1 MLEASSVLEY
11 KTKELDFPNDNE
23 GGDQKMI
30 PTSEADRIPLYH
42 QSFRSRA
49 PFLTCSQRSETSDE
63 FGGRRASEEEA
74 VPMDESR
81 TDAQLRT
88 IRTDDKTVP
97 GHGYPVRTW

>member
-1 MLEASSVLEY
+1 
-11 KTKELDFPNDNE
+11 
-23 GGDQKMI
+23 MI
-30 PTSEADRIPLYH
+30 PTSEADRIPWYH

-88 IRTDDKTVP
+88 DDKTVP
-97 GHGYPVRTW
+97 GPGYPVRTYIPGNSYVHTWYLLLVRTGHFPVQTRVIE